1 MSRYAKGI
9 LQIAVSMAFV
19 TVIASAQAPRRLPDR
34 PSLPDGADR
43 NDPWAYFRVAQS
55 SLPRNPDKAADAFFW
70 AARLNPT
77 WAEAY
82 YGRRIALLL
91 RDRPRLV
98 RYYEGDKGVIRETMG
113 IDSLYFYALTLNP
126 FLGPQLDYLIFDALI
141 QEYSRQAANRSGE
154 SANDIAY
161 EIESYLRQSPQWRAL
176 LAYRDGKTANALS
189 LYAQAIPRSKDKG
202 GLIAER
208 GRLFFQLGQYDSAF
222 ANLTQALAELR
233 KADTKDLVFLY
244 ESKALMESRLGMIEN
259 AKGNKAKAAE
269 AFGRA
274 LQEDL
279 SYFPAHVMLAFLALE
294 TGDAETVISEMNL
307 AVEIKPDDP
316 GIRYRYGYALGTV
329 SKLQEAEVQLKK
341 AVELNP
347 DFAAPHFT
355 LGEVYQAGGR
365 RPDAIKEFEAFL
377 ALSAANDVRRPEAAD
392 VLAVLKAAK

>member
-9 LQIAVSMAFV
+9 LHIAVSLAFV
-19 TVIASAQAPRRLPDR
+19 TIAASAQAQRRLPDR
-34 PSLPDGADR
+34 PSLPDGEDR
-43 NDPWAYFRVAQS
+43 NDPWAYYRLANS
-55 SLPRNPDKAADAFFW
+55 SLRRNPEKAADAFFW
-70 AARLNPT
+70 AARLNPS

-91 RDRPRLV
+91 RDRPKLV
-98 RYYEGDKGVIRETMG
+98 RYYEGDRGVIRETMG
-113 IDSLYFYALTLNP
+113 IDSLYLYALTLNP
-126 FLGPQLDYLIFDALI
+126 FLAPQLDHLLFEVLI
-141 QEYSRQAANRSGE
+141 QEYSRQYANRTGE
-154 SANDIAY
+154 SPGGVAY
-161 EIESYLRQSPQWRAL
+161 EIEAYLREAPQWRAR
-176 LAYRDGKTANALS
+176 LAFRDGKMQSALD

-208 GRLFFQLGQYDSAF
+208 GRLFFQVGQYDSAYV
-222 ANLTQALAELR
+222 NLNQALAELR
-233 KADTKDLVFLY
+233 KADKKDLVFLY
-244 ESKALMESRLGMIEN
+244 ESKALMESRIGMIEA
-259 AKGNKAKAAE
+259 AKGNKTGAAE

-279 SYFPAHVMLAFLALE
+279 SYFPAHVNLAYLALE

-307 AVEIKPDDP
+307 AVDIKPDDP

-329 SKLQEAEVQLKK
+329 SKLEEAEVQLKK

-365 RPDAIKEFEAFL
+365 RPEAIKEYEAFL
-377 ALSAANDVRRPEAAD
+377 ALSAANDVRRPEASE
-392 VLAVLKAAK
+392 VLALLKTAK